1 MSDIDIFN
9 QDKEKANIQNHW
21 KELDS
26 LVGYKIAGVFHFED
40 ELETYDF
47 PVLFLEQENKPDA
60 YVVVCSDAERNE
72 GGFLGISVIR

>member
-9 QDKEKANIQNHW
+9 QDKEKGNIQNHW

-26 LVGYKIAGVFHFED
+26 LVGYKIAGVFHFEN

-47 PVLFLEQENKPDA
+47 PVLFLEQKNKPDA
-60 YVVVCSDAERNE
+60 YVVVCSGAERSE
-72 GGFLGISVIR
+72 GGFLGISIIR